1 MYGKEYVDL
10 ETLDLDDV
18 FKVLKCD
25 ENGLSSSES
34 KRRLEI
40 FGSNKLKNEKQKA
53 FLQVCSSSLLLNFAT
68 L

>member
-1 MYGKEYVDL
+1 MYGKESVDL

-34 KRRLEI
+34 KHRLEI
-40 FGSNKLKNEKQKA
+40 FGSNKLRNGRQNA
-53 FLQVCSSSLLLNFAT
+53 FFQVC
-68 L
+68 

>member
-1 MYGKEYVDL
+1 LYGKESVDL

-34 KRRLEI
+34 KHRLEI
-40 FGSNKLKNEKQKA
+40 FGSNKLRNERQNA
-53 FLQVCSSSLLLNFAT
+53 FFQVC
-68 L
+68 